1 MIGLLRAFAFLR
13 FRLMVNGL
21 RARRRDNFE
30 QVSRITRLLVAAL
43 VAVSLIPGSILI
55 AVLAFL
61 GGRGLAMGN
70 DKALAVTTGA
80 RGVLAVVAIVVAISP
95 ILKFGGAVASTTRLA
110 LLPVPRGLLFAAEL
124 AAQLADPWILA
135 IIPAILALP
144 AGFLVGGDPGG
155 AFWAL
160 AAGCGVLVVLSSLG
174 SAASLLGALLFRNRR
189 LGELASVAL
198 LLGITL
204 LAYLPMAASHGAL
217 LGRPSEPSA
226 KQRQAV
232 ANAFAF
238 DAKDHPWILA
248 APWELYARA
257 VEDAAQPADGAPF
270 APLAGLALTALLV
283 GGSARWAFG
292 RLLDAPGDRRVRARQ
307 GDLRVRRIPGLSP
320 AASAIARTFFRL
332 VTRSVR
338 GRVILFTAPL
348 PAFVLAF
355 AWRGKTTEWIDPA
368 YTGVLVLS
376 VAGLLALM
384 SMSSFLTDQFAVDRA
399 GLTLTFLGPASGV
412 EIVAGKAIGAM
423 AAFAIPLTIGTIA
436 AVALHPR
443 GSPLLWAGA
452 LASVIAAY
460 LAQSPVAAAL
470 AAWFPAPFDLTRLR
484 AGNPHPLASILGL
497 MASVLVYAAC
507 GGLFAAVLALTGSP
521 WAGLAAAALILAVAA
536 LVARF
541 GWRLAA
547 EALDARREN
556 LALVAA
562 GR

>member
-1 MIGLLRAFAFLR
+1 M
-13 FRLMVNGL
+13 
-21 RARRRDNFE
+21 
-30 QVSRITRLLVAAL
+30 
-43 VAVSLIPGSILI
+43 
-55 AVLAFL
+55 
-61 GGRGLAMGN
+61 
-70 DKALAVTTGA
+70 
-80 RGVLAVVAIVVAISP
+80 
-95 ILKFGGAVASTTRLA
+95 
-110 LLPVPRGLLFAAEL
+110 
-124 AAQLADPWILA
+124 
-135 IIPAILALP
+135 
-144 AGFLVGGDPGG
+144 
-155 AFWAL
+155 
-160 AAGCGVLVVLSSLG
+160 
-174 SAASLLGALLFRNRR
+174 
-189 LGELASVAL
+189 
-198 LLGITL
+198 
-204 LAYLPMAASHGAL
+204 
-217 LGRPSEPSA
+217 
-226 KQRQAV
+226 
-232 ANAFAF
+232 
-238 DAKDHPWILA
+238 
-248 APWELYARA
+248 
-257 VEDAAQPADGAPF
+257 
-270 APLAGLALTALLV
+270 
-283 GGSARWAFG
+283 
-292 RLLDAPGDRRVRARQ
+292 
-307 GDLRVRRIPGLSP
+307 
-320 AASAIARTFFRL
+320 
-332 VTRSVR
+332 
-338 GRVILFTAPL
+338 ILFTAPL